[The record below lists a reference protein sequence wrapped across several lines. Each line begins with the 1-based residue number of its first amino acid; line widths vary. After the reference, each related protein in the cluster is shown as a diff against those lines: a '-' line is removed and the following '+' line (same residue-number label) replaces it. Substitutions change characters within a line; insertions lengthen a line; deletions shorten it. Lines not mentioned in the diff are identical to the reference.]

1 MTGKTLGLI
10 GDWKLRNTMN
20 LGEEKK
26 HQKNMLKSTIKI
38 GFASGF

>member
-1 MTGKTLGLI
+1 MMVKPPGLI

-20 LGEEKK
+20 LEDGKK
-26 HQKNMLKSTIKI
+26 PQKSMLKLTIKI